1 MYGGMAT
8 SNFTITGTVRFGIL
22 AMDRGTVLAD
32 IGDIQR
38 ALDMADAAGEIL
50 GLFPDSLYRRDVADS
65 VTERFIVR
73 WGRTKDEF
81 APTMVAMH
89 HQPGTAELLDYIDL
103 ASSSVVAAFT
113 LVMSIVLWN
122 AGLVGSLRRYGEI
135 GLRLAFG
142 EDKGRLYRAMI
153 AESLAIGLVGS
164 AVGTVIGLAPAYW
177 LQSKGFDVG
186 YLMPNSSLML
196 NSVIRAQI
204 TITSFFIGFLPGLL
218 ATGIGTA
225 ISGIGVYKRQTAT
238 LMKELEA

>member
-1 MYGGMAT
+1 
-8 SNFTITGTVRFGIL
+8 
-22 AMDRGTVLAD
+22 
-32 IGDIQR
+32 
-38 ALDMADAAGEIL
+38 
-50 GLFPDSLYRRDVADS
+50 
-65 VTERFIVR
+65 
-73 WGRTKDEF
+73 
-81 APTMVAMH
+81 
-89 HQPGTAELLDYIDL
+89 
-103 ASSSVVAAFT
+103 
-113 LVMSIVLWN
+113 
-122 AGLVGSLRRYGEI
+122 
-135 GLRLAFG
+135 
-142 EDKGRLYRAMI
+142 MI